1 MEIYQTLRILLS
13 ERDLDT
19 FQGRMTNFL
28 DLWESKEPDF
38 VKYFKGHYEGEAGTI
53 SQSLLITKIR
63 SLCILQ
69 TYTTLLFQQRSGHC
83 VTGIS
88 NMETLIPTC
97 TSRGKNEVLITTLL
111 PKVVKCWNVPFIM

>member
-28 DLWESKEPDF
+28 GFWESKEPDF
-38 VKYFKGHYEGEAGTI
+38 VKYFKGHYEGRAGTI
-53 SQSLLITKIR
+53 SQSLLTTKIR

-69 TYTTLLFQQRSGHC
+69 TYTTLLFQQKKWSLCYRHFQHGD
-83 VTGIS
+83 TDT
-88 NMETLIPTC
+88 NMYLE
-97 TSRGKNEVLITTLL
+97 R
-111 PKVVKCWNVPFIM
+111 